1 MHARLSAGGA
11 ASASTR
17 VFIAGRIAVPGWC
30 SGSTAAACARA
41 SLSASRPANARQT
54 LRYLRERE
62 QVGSVY
68 REALVPVTLLTGER
82 PEVMA
87 LAFLVERAHPSY
99 AGDLPLAEQAHVI
112 RGGIGRSG
120 NNIDYLASTLAH
132 LAALGIRERPLERLQ
147 AIIGTFAARG
157 PGDRHTRAT
166 AASMVRVF
174 GRRPAHASAAQGGG
188 PAALLL
194 SHGADR
200 ARRVSRMDENCG
212 PRRISGRGRPRGERC
227 RPRPGRCADRTRSAC
242 RAWSCRRAGARA
254 LRRHRARRRAG
265 GSRRD

>member
-1 MHARLSAGGA
+1 MADAHDLWIFAYGSLMWRPGFEAEEVVHARLVGWRRSFCIYSRFHRGSDRRPGLVLGLDRGGMCEGIA
-11 ASASTR
+11 FRVSAS
-17 VFIAGRIAVPGWC
+17 
-30 SGSTAAACARA
+30 
-41 SLSASRPANARQT
+41 NARQT

-132 LAALGIRERPLERLQ
+132 LAVLGIRERPLERLQ
-147 AIIGTFAARG
+147 AIVGTFAARG

-174 GRRPAHASAAQGGG
+174 GRRPAHA
-188 PAALLL
+188 
-194 SHGADR
+194 
-200 ARRVSRMDENCG
+200 RRLKAED
-212 PRRISGRGRPRGERC
+212 
-227 RPRPGRCADRTRSAC
+227 
-242 RAWSCRRAGARA
+242 
-254 LRRHRARRRAG
+254 LRRFCYRTVLTAR
-265 GSRRD
+265 DE

>member
-1 MHARLSAGGA
+1 MADAHDLWIFAYGSLMWRPGFEAEEVVHARLVGWRRSFCIYSRFHRGSDRRPGLVLGIDRGGMCEGIA
-11 ASASTR
+11 FRVSAS
-17 VFIAGRIAVPGWC
+17 
-30 SGSTAAACARA
+30 
-41 SLSASRPANARQT
+41 NARQT

-99 AGDLPLAEQAHVI
+99 AGDLPLAEQAHLI

-147 AIIGTFAARG
+147 AIVGTFAARG

-174 GRRPAHASAAQGGG
+174 GRRPAHA
-188 PAALLL
+188 
-194 SHGADR
+194 
-200 ARRVSRMDENCG
+200 RRVRAEDLQRFCYRTVLTARDE
-212 PRRISGRGRPRGERC
+212 
-227 RPRPGRCADRTRSAC
+227 
-242 RAWSCRRAGARA
+242 
-254 LRRHRARRRAG
+254 
-265 GSRRD
+265 

>member
-1 MHARLSAGGA
+1 MADAHDLWIFAYGSLMWRPGFEAEEVVHARLVGWRRSFCIYSRFHRGSDRRPGLVLGLDRGGMCEGIA
-11 ASASTR
+11 FRVSAS
-17 VFIAGRIAVPGWC
+17 
-30 SGSTAAACARA
+30 
-41 SLSASRPANARQT
+41 NARQT

-147 AIIGTFAARG
+147 AIVGTFAVRG

-174 GRRPAHASAAQGGG
+174 GRRPAHARRLKAEDLQRFCYRTV
-188 PAALLL
+188 LT
-194 SHGADR
+194 
-200 ARRVSRMDENCG
+200 ARDE
-212 PRRISGRGRPRGERC
+212 
-227 RPRPGRCADRTRSAC
+227 
-242 RAWSCRRAGARA
+242 
-254 LRRHRARRRAG
+254 
-265 GSRRD
+265 

>member
-1 MHARLSAGGA
+1 MADAHDLWIFAYGSLMWRPGFEAEEVVHARLVGWRRSFCIYSRFHRGSDRRPGLVLGLDRGGMCEGIA
-11 ASASTR
+11 FRVSAS
-17 VFIAGRIAVPGWC
+17 
-30 SGSTAAACARA
+30 
-41 SLSASRPANARQT
+41 NARQT

-147 AIIGTFAARG
+147 AIVGTFAARG

-174 GRRPAHASAAQGGG
+174 ERRPAHARRLKAEDLQRFCYRTV
-188 PAALLL
+188 LT
-194 SHGADR
+194 
-200 ARRVSRMDENCG
+200 ARDE
-212 PRRISGRGRPRGERC
+212 
-227 RPRPGRCADRTRSAC
+227 
-242 RAWSCRRAGARA
+242 
-254 LRRHRARRRAG
+254 
-265 GSRRD
+265 

>member
-1 MHARLSAGGA
+1 MADAHDLWIFAYGSLMWRPGFEAEEVVHARLVGWRRSFCIYSRFHRGSDRRPGLVLGLDRGGMCEGIA
-11 ASASTR
+11 FRVSAS
-17 VFIAGRIAVPGWC
+17 
-30 SGSTAAACARA
+30 
-41 SLSASRPANARQT
+41 NARQT

-147 AIIGTFAARG
+147 AIVGTFAARG

-174 GRRPAHASAAQGGG
+174 GRRPAHARRLKAEDLQRFCYRTV
-188 PAALLL
+188 LT
-194 SHGADR
+194 
-200 ARRVSRMDENCG
+200 ARDE
-212 PRRISGRGRPRGERC
+212 
-227 RPRPGRCADRTRSAC
+227 
-242 RAWSCRRAGARA
+242 
-254 LRRHRARRRAG
+254 
-265 GSRRD
+265 

>member
-1 MHARLSAGGA
+1 MAAAHDLWIFAYGSLMWRPGFEAEEVVHARLVGWRRSFCIYSRFHRGSDRRPGLVLGLDRGGMCEGIAFRVSADK
-11 ASASTR
+11 
-17 VFIAGRIAVPGWC
+17 
-30 SGSTAAACARA
+30 
-41 SLSASRPANARQT
+41 ARQT

-99 AGDLPLAEQAHVI
+99 AGDLPLAEQVHLI

-147 AIIGTFAARG
+147 TIVGTFAARG

-174 GRRPAHASAAQGGG
+174 GRRPAHARR
-188 PAALLL
+188 L
-194 SHGADR
+194 R
-200 ARRVSRMDENCG
+200 AEDLQRFCY
-212 PRRISGRGRPRGERC
+212 
-227 RPRPGRCADRTRSAC
+227 RTVLT
-242 RAWSCRRAGARA
+242 AR
-254 LRRHRARRRAG
+254 
-265 GSRRD
+265 DD

>member
-1 MHARLSAGGA
+1 VHARLVGWRRSFCIYSRFHRGSDRRPGLVLGLDRGGMCEGIAFRVSAG
-11 ASASTR
+11 
-17 VFIAGRIAVPGWC
+17 
-30 SGSTAAACARA
+30 
-41 SLSASRPANARQT
+41 NARQT

-147 AIIGTFAARG
+147 AIVGTFAARG

-174 GRRPAHASAAQGGG
+174 GRRPAHARRLKAEDLQRFCYRTV
-188 PAALLL
+188 LT
-194 SHGADR
+194 
-200 ARRVSRMDENCG
+200 ARDE
-212 PRRISGRGRPRGERC
+212 
-227 RPRPGRCADRTRSAC
+227 
-242 RAWSCRRAGARA
+242 
-254 LRRHRARRRAG
+254 
-265 GSRRD
+265 

>member
-1 MHARLSAGGA
+1 MWRPGFEAEEVVHARLVGWRRSFCIYSRFHRGSDRRPGLVLGLDRGGMCEGIA
-11 ASASTR
+11 FRVSAS
-17 VFIAGRIAVPGWC
+17 
-30 SGSTAAACARA
+30 
-41 SLSASRPANARQT
+41 NARQT

-174 GRRPAHASAAQGGG
+174 GRRPAHARRLKAEDLQRFCYRTV
-188 PAALLL
+188 LT
-194 SHGADR
+194 
-200 ARRVSRMDENCG
+200 ARDE
-212 PRRISGRGRPRGERC
+212 
-227 RPRPGRCADRTRSAC
+227 
-242 RAWSCRRAGARA
+242 
-254 LRRHRARRRAG
+254 
-265 GSRRD
+265 